1 MNESTLKILSQAA
14 RNAAREVG
22 LEEDFDQHSSIAGY
36 TNPNATIQVKK
47 KSGSSTAVGG
57 KPNLPGL
64 PEPKEEESTQQ
75 VSAASALAGMQR
87 GTDAKSVLAML
98 LASGDTLSYE
108 AAKAEF
114 DAMEAAK
121 KEKQQKAAQNPYG
134 GAQAL
139 QNALSIKAEAL
150 NRRAESIADFQAK
163 LEKRIADFN
172 AGRGTDTLEQLNRE
186 IAALT
191 LRKDVYNR
199 DLAAYE
205 KEYAQMSGIILE
217 GVQAV
222 DAQMQADFVER
233 QMDAYYD
240 ETAMQDAYEEQK
252 SVLYAEWQAL
262 NQQELETGIYGE
274 RTASD
279 VWSDIKNLEINYQ
292 RQKVEADEYW
302 TAKQLKELSEDDL
315 NNIDTIL
322 QSEFGETSFSR
333 FQPGKVKNEKV
344 SRAYQDL
351 YDKYSYQD
359 VEAYLQIRRRQKNAE
374 NSAIMQETI
383 KKMTIENPVAANVAV
398 ALTKIPATIGAAAE
412 FVGQIVNNP
421 AGYQTLDVNGAG
433 NVLQSAGRTVMNTT
447 TEQIKANLGKF
458 WGNVASGAYQ
468 LGMSTVDSLVAMGT
482 GTGLFLAASAAT
494 NTMQDITERGGTI
507 GQAVVGGVLAGA
519 AEAVFEKFSIEKWD
533 KLTQKEV
540 VRTVR
545 DWIGNTSKS
554 IVTNASEE
562 MATEFANIV
571 TDSIVMGGFS
581 NYEYAVR
588 EMMRDNPNMSEGEAQ
603 MRVAEQMALEIL
615 KSGAGGAIMGGFFGL
630 LGSGIAQRRTKLRD
644 RIVGGAI
651 AQGLGYK
658 DSESFNI
665 AARLQVKLNEGIEV
679 TDKELYS
686 LIEANQIQA
695 EQREAAGE
703 NVKQTAAAESAEKAM
718 GLPEA
723 MEQIA
728 AAIPQQ
734 VETGAA
740 EVEEQIETER
750 SRNAVQETEGEDMNV
765 RTTEEM
771 QETET
776 QAVPAREEVQET
788 ETQAVP
794 AREEVRLETVAPA
807 VQEAVRAEATA
818 GNTSALHTVENA
830 AQVNTGENTAL
841 SEAEAEIRGLAQM
854 YQGEELRQAAQN
866 LANDMRMAGETAY
879 AEEIEAAAAEMLPR
893 MAVGAVSANNMTA
906 PEVGTA
912 VQTEEVDYGREGE
925 TGGVRLRAG
934 GERNDGQSTGRQTAG
949 VAETAGRTPAADERR
964 QLSAKQSK
972 SKRIAERIAR
982 GGGKSTRAATGL
994 TNASG
999 NSRYQVYEL
1008 EERDMDAEAYEIIN
1022 DATANGYEAHL
1033 YYKGLYFNVKGGRTI
1048 RVDGARSGDRLYI
1061 RMDAEHFTGRQIANH
1076 EMFHALAEGNP
1087 GLVDA
1092 IMQDI
1097 MSEYTEDEL
1106 EELLAYYEDLYDGA
1120 YNEAERNRKIVEEL
1134 CADAYAGMDRANVEV
1149 GKESY
1154 ARVSQKTEAVREMT
1168 ERRTGLR
1175 AIGERGVQETRAGPV
1190 NGFARETV
1198 VENENGEPVVST
1210 DGNGAAVFSLSTY
1223 DIDGRRVL
1231 DNWLKNE
1238 VSVGNLSQ
1246 EDADDIRNNLEYA
1259 YDICNKYRDQYAPF
1273 GEWSDA
1279 KVELN
1284 EDGIPVMSVVK
1295 ANGEYAMN
1303 LDFSLVCKKRRA
1315 LDAVFNEMIRRGIME
1330 EMKLGQEDIVRI
1342 NRIIKEHGFE
1352 VACDLCFVDAKRY
1365 RQAGVADAFAT
1376 IWNGIVRSM
1385 AKGKN
1390 IASFNFGG
1398 DETIQTVENGI
1409 DTMDDSELDFGRI
1422 DAILKKGETKK
1433 VPYKIA
1439 EYLKNHPEDRKLISR
1454 GDFMST
1460 KGFEKALQT
1469 KPGIMKLYNSKKG
1482 SGGPKAAFGDVQY
1495 LNDIIQ
1501 NGKFIVEKAFAVG
1514 GVRIQSFSDYVPRM
1528 VFDYWQMVADLAA
1541 KKLPAHAYTK
1551 EAAFV
1556 RMFGL
1561 TGIKINMSLIPK
1573 VVEGGLDPG
1582 LDAEGN
1588 YAWADESF
1596 DFDTAVE
1603 LQEMDGYTENVGTI
1617 AVGVSKEHI
1626 LKLLRD
1632 DRIRM
1637 VIPYHKSGLNPTV
1650 AHMLGIH
1657 KFKDATT
1664 TQNTR
1669 YGNGKKLSKEDHEK
1683 EPNFNQRL
1691 HELGENGDPKKVAQE
1706 YLDWCDENGYLP
1718 KFDEYRNEENY
1729 YKLLEDFTVYD
1740 RDRKYVPQKAVR
1752 MVQPGNFSEL
1762 VEQGLEA
1769 DAINQAKLDDDIG
1782 NIVDEIVGMQ
1792 TAEATGFSL
1801 ASGQSFEQVEER
1813 IEELEGLMENLLTGK
1828 EEMDPAEFQVRW
1840 FNYEMEK
1847 GALESELFDRRQAE
1861 ERQRLREE
1869 AKARQAL
1876 AEELNPQIEARRA
1889 KAREYE
1895 REARAAEQRYEKTK
1909 DAGELE
1915 EAKRLRDRAAQE
1927 RRAANEM
1934 QKQLRGE
1941 VKVKNAQRVYRP
1953 DMAIR
1958 RTQDRILDLFHIQA
1972 GSRGE
1977 AKQALTGI
1985 LLDAMKTG
1993 YVGQE
1998 TLETVLRQMYR
2009 TGIEVVP
2016 APEIYQDIANT
2027 LKGRK
2032 IYVSGEVKAEY
2043 GDDWNHV
2050 RRQLLGAGIYTTSD
2064 RAEMG
2069 VDSVYAELAGQYPG
2083 VFDENNVDMR
2093 GMLDELLE
2101 AAQLGKAEHRTLSES
2116 AAAQGL
2122 DSEEDFWNLYRLT
2135 SEELAR
2141 FADAAGVESRVRS
2154 AKEWQIAQQK
2164 EESSARQKKL
2174 LAASRA
2180 RAEEIRRE
2188 EQGKRQ
2194 AMLARRQRT
2203 EMMDRLRRQ
2212 ITRLNRKAEQNDALL
2227 TKALRNLDEGTVSL
2241 ARQAMETVDLIS
2253 NGFRKSTQKDLLA
2266 LRESIGLA
2274 RQDNPDFEED
2284 ALEILKN
2291 ALQEKAEYRDME
2303 AGKFDQRAKAR
2314 LDQALN
2320 ALDRLGKRQLTDM
2333 NIDDLN
2339 AMADAIEAIVHE
2351 IDNLDKMLGELWDA
2365 NVDETANR
2373 IREEVGRAKGISRS
2387 ANNSTVRGK
2396 ARHLLVEQSL
2406 SPSRMLARLVGYDRS
2421 GAMGNV
2427 IREFEQGDLRSMQ
2440 YALDADLIFGSFL
2453 KDRENQKWLRRA
2465 TGKNAELITLELPL
2479 VMEYGEGDAPVYDP
2493 EATTTV
2499 QVSQMMLVQMALD
2512 LENEANIRHAER
2524 GGYTFPNVDAMR
2536 KENREAMY
2544 TGAKVVKMPRE
2555 VIARIVQENLSG
2567 EGQAFARLLHRYY
2580 NGTSKTAI
2588 NETSQMLHGV
2598 DVARVKNY
2606 YPIHTNDDYRG
2617 QEYNVFDATLESM
2630 GSLKERQQGAVAPI
2644 LLEDAAETFRWHR
2657 DNMAKYVGYAVARR
2671 NFVALLNHRNAG
2683 GVTLRAEIEQKWGNT
2698 AGDSIDEF
2706 FRILETG
2713 KLEEVSD
2720 VLSGLQSKYAGAV
2733 LSFNVGSMMKQLGAL
2748 PLAGSTVGHGA
2759 ILRGLLNPKL
2769 GRKQREFIRKY
2780 TPYLDYRGKGYTYRE
2795 IAEAAG
2801 KGIQSERVYKTLD
2814 YLTGR
2819 NWLEA
2824 MDIKVN
2830 TSLWHAAEY
2839 AVRRDTA
2846 LRPGSQ
2852 ADIEAGV
2859 DPYYKAVADVF
2870 NRMTHDTQTNYNLM
2884 SRPPVLMRKGA
2895 VIRAA
2900 TMFRTDA
2907 YQTAGV
2913 LRESIGAYAQ
2923 AVRNRKAAKT
2933 EEARAQCEEKSRKA
2947 VQTVARS
2954 IAGVIGSS
2962 MISVIVDELRQLLR
2976 GNDEDYFD
2984 EEGNFRWGSAAAKV
2998 GQKVLMNVA
3007 GCFTFVEEI
3016 AEYLEAKIKGE
3027 RYYEP
3032 EISRLGMLLDG
3043 AESLWKFG
3051 ETVWNI
3057 VRDANELRENGGDV
3071 EDYLHREADAIFDC
3085 TKDMIEKLSFLLGI
3099 PLKNMERTITTA
3111 LRWILPEAAVAY
3123 DDMFTNYSKA
3133 LLRDMSERELPY
3145 GIDAYLRDNCSIT
3158 DDAVRDEYLRLYE
3171 TVGDS
3176 MMPGANPPDKIVTGE
3191 GEERVERELTLTDT
3205 GRWDSKYREI
3215 MIDETKRM
3223 IESKAYK
3230 NLTDKEKAAALAK
3243 LDEYAKKVAD
3253 EYIGHDV
3260 DAWVERSINVGADA
3274 VNISIYKAATKDMKS
3289 GEAYQWIVDSGMT
3302 QKEAIE
3308 VLGVEMQDKDGHTN
3322 GYHEMVKAVNEHG
3335 IELSEWADL
3344 YELGS
3349 SRVEAFNKW
3358 CEDGLKPETAITLA
3372 ETMDNLEPEPG
3383 KEQISD
3389 MQKYRAIDASGL
3401 NDEEKLN
3408 AMSVLLGMEMETES
3422 GEPSQRAKMLRVVET
3437 GASLTDYLDI
3447 KEAGGVDNYL
3457 EYVDLGLNREKAK
3470 EVVEAVAALPK
3481 LPKGEEYTSDQKKL
3495 AALSVCDTAEEQ
3507 IIVYATYGSSDD
3519 VITTTAKFTAAA
3531 KYDVT
3536 PEMYLKAKALAKA
3549 DFNKDNNNSL
3559 NSKEVEAALRSMDL
3573 TNRQRA
3579 ALWQMFGI
3587 NWKKNPFGN
3596 TADIRTAYEK
3606 AVEEKKK
3613 QKD

>member
-1 MNESTLKILSQAA
+1 MW
-14 RNAAREVG
+14 V
-22 LEEDFDQHSSIAGY
+22 
-36 TNPNATIQVKK
+36 
-47 KSGSSTAVGG
+47 
-57 KPNLPGL
+57 
-64 PEPKEEESTQQ
+64 
-75 VSAASALAGMQR
+75 VSAYIGNKNGDGYASADADAPGRTSETSLPSPVSDTTVTQNTPDVKNSKR
-87 GTDAKSVLAML
+87 NRNETDTQSALR
-98 LASGDTLSYE
+98 
-108 AAKAEF
+108 
-114 DAMEAAK
+114 
-121 KEKQQKAAQNPYG
+121 
-134 GAQAL
+134 AQA
-139 QNALSIKAEAL
+139 
-150 NRRAESIADFQAK
+150 
-163 LEKRIADFN
+163 
-172 AGRGTDTLEQLNRE
+172 
-186 IAALT
+186 
-191 LRKDVYNR
+191 
-199 DLAAYE
+199 
-205 KEYAQMSGIILE
+205 
-217 GVQAV
+217 
-222 DAQMQADFVER
+222 
-233 QMDAYYD
+233 
-240 ETAMQDAYEEQK
+240 EE
-252 SVLYAEWQAL
+252 
-262 NQQELETGIYGE
+262 
-274 RTASD
+274 
-279 VWSDIKNLEINYQ
+279 
-292 RQKVEADEYW
+292 
-302 TAKQLKELSEDDL
+302 
-315 NNIDTIL
+315 
-322 QSEFGETSFSR
+322 
-333 FQPGKVKNEKV
+333 
-344 SRAYQDL
+344 
-351 YDKYSYQD
+351 
-359 VEAYLQIRRRQKNAE
+359 
-374 NSAIMQETI
+374 
-383 KKMTIENPVAANVAV
+383 
-398 ALTKIPATIGAAAE
+398 
-412 FVGQIVNNP
+412 
-421 AGYQTLDVNGAG
+421 
-433 NVLQSAGRTVMNTT
+433 
-447 TEQIKANLGKF
+447 
-458 WGNVASGAYQ
+458 
-468 LGMSTVDSLVAMGT
+468 
-482 GTGLFLAASAAT
+482 
-494 NTMQDITERGGTI
+494 
-507 GQAVVGGVLAGA
+507 
-519 AEAVFEKFSIEKWD
+519 
-533 KLTQKEV
+533 
-540 VRTVR
+540 TVR
-545 DWIGNTSKS
+545 AVMESYP
-554 IVTNASEE
+554 
-562 MATEFANIV
+562 AN
-571 TDSIVMGGFS
+571 
-581 NYEYAVR
+581 
-588 EMMRDNPNMSEGEAQ
+588 
-603 MRVAEQMALEIL
+603 
-615 KSGAGGAIMGGFFGL
+615 
-630 LGSGIAQRRTKLRD
+630 
-644 RIVGGAI
+644 
-651 AQGLGYK
+651 
-658 DSESFNI
+658 
-665 AARLQVKLNEGIEV
+665 
-679 TDKELYS
+679 
-686 LIEANQIQA
+686 
-695 EQREAAGE
+695 
-703 NVKQTAAAESAEKAM
+703 
-718 GLPEA
+718 
-723 MEQIA
+723 
-728 AAIPQQ
+728 
-734 VETGAA
+734 
-740 EVEEQIETER
+740 
-750 SRNAVQETEGEDMNV
+750 
-765 RTTEEM
+765 
-771 QETET
+771 
-776 QAVPAREEVQET
+776 
-788 ETQAVP
+788 
-794 AREEVRLETVAPA
+794 
-807 VQEAVRAEATA
+807 VQEARVTA
-818 GNTSALHTVENA
+818 VAQSLRETGETALADEVIRVWQDAGGDNVVYYAKKAAENA
-830 AQVNTGENTAL
+830 AETE
-841 SEAEAEIRGLAQM
+841 
-854 YQGEELRQAAQN
+854 
-866 LANDMRMAGETAY
+866 DAG
-879 AEEIEAAAAEMLPR
+879 
-893 MAVGAVSANNMTA
+893 
-906 PEVGTA
+906 
-912 VQTEEVDYGREGE
+912 YGREGE
-925 TGGVRLRAG
+925 TGGVRVREG
-934 GERNDGQSTGRQTAG
+934 RERNDGQSAGGSSGSVEGGTGRTA
-949 VAETAGRTPAADERR
+949 AADARR
-964 QLSAKQSK
+964 NVSAGQSK
-972 SKRIAERIAR
+972 SRRVAERIAR
-982 GGGKSTRAATGL
+982 GGGQSTRAATGL
-994 TNASG
+994 SNASA
-999 NSRYQVYEL
+999 NNRYQVYAL
-1008 EERDMDAEAYEIIN
+1008 EEQDMDAEAYIILN
-1022 DATANGYEAHL
+1022 DAERNGYRAHL
-1033 YYKGLYFNVKGGRTI
+1033 YYKGLYFTLKNGKTVRM
-1048 RVDGARSGDRLYI
+1048 DGARAGEDLYI
-1061 RMDAEHFTGRQIANH
+1061 RMDAENFSGEQIANH

-1097 MSEYTEDEL
+1097 MSEYTEEEL
-1106 EELLAYYEDLYDGA
+1106 EELVQYYTDLYRGVTDDVK
-1120 YNEAERNRKIVEEL
+1120 KILGEL
-1134 CADAYAGMDRANVEV
+1134 CADAYAGMDRANVET
-1149 GKESY
+1149 GKQHY
-1154 ARVSQKTEAVREMT
+1154 ARLSEKSGAVRRMT

-1175 AIGERGVQETRAGPV
+1175 AIGERGVAETRAGPASMQNAPANAEAGEYSLV
-1190 NGFARETV
+1190 SIDGKYYTPTDEELIDAHDTIRVVRVEGAKYQPGVTLSEAEYSQYREEQSRKFRETFGV
-1198 VENENGEPVVST
+1198 YTNRDSAYSDTYGIINAEIGTKTLRKARSNGGVALFDILPKLGEIFENAIVLNTKADRKLDTNIKGIVNLVGCADLGNGNIAIIKLNVKEYVNNTAKVYGNKIVEIEKLTVLAGVGHSKTSASTSYAVSFEPILQRYRDSVKSENAEAEEFSMGGEKAKTADIAALEQAKELQKQGMNAEDIFRQTGWYTGADGKWRFEVDDSGMKITKEYLLLT
-1210 DGNGAAVFSLSTY
+1210 DGEYLLRDIVSHDELFKAYPQLGDMKVKVSFLNMEQKGIAGLYDAKTDTIILNRAIYLPDNSILDLLVHEIQHKIQRIEGLSRGSSPEYWRKRGISEDEYNKFKNATRMKMEREMRSLGESERSDMRRYFELDKQVADALSNAAELSGKEDFEGAAEILDRIDETEREHDELYKKLYGKDWFNRITDLQNQMDVSDNLYTVFYHNTAGEIEARDVTERRTLTAEERRNRMPNTGDENTVFAEDSRESAEYIGKTR
-1223 DIDGRRVL
+1223 DGRRVYKTDFAEGTTETEKIEAFKKRIASVFNL
-1231 DNWLKNE
+1231 GMVVLNTDVKKIEIKGDRYTEQKNIYGDISLPEGKLNALYDMADILKNSVFVPPAKKEPSYQNKNVKPKNDAHKNVKYWYKFKTNIVMDGIGYE
-1238 VSVGNLSQ
+1238 VTFN
-1246 EDADDIRNNLEYA
+1246 IRDKGKE
-1259 YDICNKYRDQYAPF
+1259 QYSYLIEF
-1273 GEWSDA
+1273 
-1279 KVELN
+1279 K
-1284 EDGIPVMSVVK
+1284 EDGTSTASNTAVK
-1295 ANGEYAMN
+1295 DLLRSTET
-1303 LDFSLVCKKRRA
+1303 SHLV
-1315 LDAVFNEMIRRGIME
+1315 
-1330 EMKLGQEDIVRI
+1330 
-1342 NRIIKEHGFE
+1342 
-1352 VACDLCFVDAKRY
+1352 
-1365 RQAGVADAFAT
+1365 
-1376 IWNGIVRSM
+1376 
-1385 AKGKN
+1385 
-1390 IASFNFGG
+1390 
-1398 DETIQTVENGI
+1398 
-1409 DTMDDSELDFGRI
+1409 
-1422 DAILKKGETKK
+1422 
-1433 VPYKIA
+1433 
-1439 EYLKNHPEDRKLISR
+1439 
-1454 GDFMST
+1454 
-1460 KGFEKALQT
+1460 
-1469 KPGIMKLYNSKKG
+1469 
-1482 SGGPKAAFGDVQY
+1482 
-1495 LNDIIQ
+1495 DIIS
-1501 NGKFIVEKAFAVG
+1501 KADKNVNTE
-1514 GVRIQSFSDYVPRM
+1514 S
-1528 VFDYWQMVADLAA
+1528 
-1541 KKLPAHAYTK
+1541 
-1551 EAAFV
+1551 EA
-1556 RMFGL
+1556 
-1561 TGIKINMSLIPK
+1561 
-1573 VVEGGLDPG
+1573 
-1582 LDAEGN
+1582 
-1588 YAWADESF
+1588 
-1596 DFDTAVE
+1596 
-1603 LQEMDGYTENVGTI
+1603 
-1617 AVGVSKEHI
+1617 
-1626 LKLLRD
+1626 
-1632 DRIRM
+1632 
-1637 VIPYHKSGLNPTV
+1637 
-1650 AHMLGIH
+1650 
-1657 KFKDATT
+1657 
-1664 TQNTR
+1664 
-1669 YGNGKKLSKEDHEK
+1669 ED
-1683 EPNFNQRL
+1683 
-1691 HELGENGDPKKVAQE
+1691 
-1706 YLDWCDENGYLP
+1706 
-1718 KFDEYRNEENY
+1718 
-1729 YKLLEDFTVYD
+1729 
-1740 RDRKYVPQKAVR
+1740 
-1752 MVQPGNFSEL
+1752 
-1762 VEQGLEA
+1762 
-1769 DAINQAKLDDDIG
+1769 
-1782 NIVDEIVGMQ
+1782 
-1792 TAEATGFSL
+1792 FSL

-1813 IEELEGLMENLLTGK
+1813 IDELEGLMENLLSER
-1828 EEMDPAEFQVRW
+1828 EEMDPAEFNVRW

-1876 AEELNPQIEARRA
+1876 AEELNPKIEARRA

-1895 REARAAEQRYEKTK
+1895 REAKAAEQRYEKTK

-1915 EAKRLRDRAAQE
+1915 EAKRLRDRAAKE

-2032 IYVSGEVKAEY
+2032 IYVSGEVKAAY
-2043 GDDWNHV
+2043 GDDWNRV
-2050 RRQLLGAGIYTTSD
+2050 RGQLLGAGIYTTSD

-2083 VFDENNVDMR
+2083 VFDEENADMR

-2101 AAQLGKAEHRTLSES
+2101 AAQLGKAQHRTLSES
-2116 AAAQGL
+2116 AAEQGH

-2154 AKEWQIAQQK
+2154 AKEWQIAQQQ
-2164 EESSARQKKL
+2164 EESSAKQKKIL
-2174 LAASRA
+2174 KASRE
-2180 RAEEIRRE
+2180 RAGEIRRQ

-2274 RQDNPDFEED
+2274 KQDNPDFEED

-2339 AMADAIEAIVHE
+2339 AMADAVEAIVHE

-2387 ANNSTVRGK
+2387 ANNSKARGK

-2606 YPIHTNDDYRG
+2606 YPIHMNDDYRG

-2933 EEARAQCEEKSRKA
+2933 DEARAQCEEKSRKA
-2947 VQTVARS
+2947 GQTVARS
-2954 IAGVIGSS
+2954 IAGVIGNS
-2962 MISVIVDELRQLLR
+2962 MISVIVDELRQLLH

-2984 EEGNFRWGSAAAKV
+2984 EEGNFRWGNAAAKV

-3071 EDYLHREADAIFDC
+3071 EAYLRREADAIFDC

-3111 LRWILPEAAVAY
+3111 LGWILPEAGIAY
-3123 DDMFTNYSKA
+3123 QDLFRTYGKSDLKE
-3133 LLRDMSERELPY
+3133 LREDELPY
-3145 GIDAYLRDNCSIT
+3145 GIRAYLKDQSGIT
-3158 DDAVRDEYLRLYE
+3158 DEAVSEEYLRLYQLYG
-3171 TVGDS
+3171 GDVL
-3176 MMPGANPPDKIVTGE
+3176 PGKDAPEKIRE
-3191 GEERVERELTLTDT
+3191 GEEKRETTITER
-3205 GRWDSKYREI
+3205 GRWYSKYYET
-3215 MIDETKRM
+3215 MMDETQKL
-3223 IESKAYK
+3223 IESKAYQS
-3230 NLTDKEKAAALAK
+3230 LTDREKADALQRIEQFAEQAAN
-3243 LDEYAKKVAD
+3243 DR
-3253 EYIGHDV
+3253 I
-3260 DAWVERSINVGADA
+3260 
-3274 VNISIYKAATKDMKS
+3274 
-3289 GEAYQWIVDSGMT
+3289 
-3302 QKEAIE
+3302 
-3308 VLGVEMQDKDGHTN
+3308 GVEAGKWVQLTRKEGASPSNMAVYLSATAEMKEGEPYVWLGNSNFGKREAMDILDVVMQDKDEETGEYAYTDGHEQMKLAVQN
-3322 GYHEMVKAVNEHG
+3322 GLTIA
-3335 IELSEWADL
+3335 EWAEL
-3344 YELGS
+3344 YSLGAGKVKS
-3349 SRVEAFNKW
+3349 FNKLV
-3358 CEDGLKPETAITLA
+3358 EQGVSAETAM
-3372 ETMDNLEPEPG
+3372 ETIGLTAGLEPEEG
-3383 KEQISD
+3383 KENVSN
-3389 MQKYRAIDASGL
+3389 MQKYEAIAGSSL
-3401 NDEEKLN
+3401 SKEEQIAAIGAIMGN
-3408 AMSVLLGMEMETES
+3408 EMKTES
-3422 GEPSQRAKMLRVVET
+3422 GAPSQYAKMLDVIKT
-3437 GASLTDYLDI
+3437 GASVT
-3447 KEAGGVDNYL
+3447 EYL
-3457 EYVDLGLNREKAK
+3457 EIKKTDSVDGYLKCVDTGLDRKTAAK
-3470 EVVEAVAALPK
+3470 VAQAVSAMPSLPYGESYSQKDRQTAAVAACSTAK
-3481 LPKGEEYTSDQKKL
+3481 DQIL
-3495 AALSVCDTAEEQ
+3495 A
-3507 IIVYATYGSSDD
+3507 YAAYGSRENEK
-3519 VITTTAKFTAAA
+3519 TTIAKFTAAA
-3531 KYDVT
+3531 SYSVT
-3536 PEMYLKAKALAKA
+3536 PELYLEVVKKVSSGYDADQNGTISQKELRKALDSMKNLTQNQKAALYQLFDVGWKTNPYGNTKDIREAYQKAKGK
-3549 DFNKDNNNSL
+3549 
-3559 NSKEVEAALRSMDL
+3559 
-3573 TNRQRA
+3573 
-3579 ALWQMFGI
+3579 
-3587 NWKKNPFGN
+3587 
-3596 TADIRTAYEK
+3596 
-3606 AVEEKKK
+3606 
-3613 QKD
+3613 

>member
-64 PEPKEEESTQQ
+64 PAPVQEESTQP

-279 VWSDIKNLEINYQ
+279 VWSNIKNLEINYQ

-351 YDKYSYQD
+351 YEKYSYQD

-630 LGSGIAQRRTKLRD
+630 LGSGIAMRRTKLRD

-658 DSESFNI
+658 DSESFKI

-740 EVEEQIETER
+740 EVEAQIETER
-750 SRNAVQETEGEDMNV
+750 ARNAVQETEGEDMNV
-765 RTTEEM
+765 RTTEEV

-1022 DATANGYEAHL
+1022 DATANGYEVHL

-1149 GKESY
+1149 GKEHY
-1154 ARVSQKTEAVREMT
+1154 ARLSEKSGAVRRLT
-1168 ERRTGLR
+1168 ERRTGLS
-1175 AIGERGVQETRAGPV
+1175 AIGERGVAETRAGPASMQNAPANAEAGEFSV
-1190 NGFARETV
+1190 TDSFE
-1198 VENENGEPVVST
+1198 ENCRQIENGTLHREDNPFVYISRNTPKILQEYADADDLPVIIGYESLYLAVRKNGKLPGHYHDLGSSGVSQIVSKMN
-1210 DGNGAAVFSLSTY
+1210 DPVMIIRLGNGRINEILSIYDKKGKQVLVSVEFKTVKDFDGKNQAFNLVLTMFGAGENYLNNLQNNTQNVVLYEKTEAEETAQVNPRLNELPATVNAESSTSEASIDSSNGSVKSAEGFSLSSPEEDSEGKPLSKGQQEYFSDSYIRDENDKLLTVYHASDNAFNVFDREKLGENTISNASSWEMAATSLIGHWFSDHDVKDQIKVRYSEKFYLKIENPYVTTLNSLANEIGGYAENYDKTQEEFEYESYESTRDAASKYVEYLQTY
-1223 DIDGRRVL
+1223 GYDGL
-1231 DNWLKNE
+1231 
-1238 VSVGNLSQ
+1238 
-1246 EDADDIRNNLEYA
+1246 
-1259 YDICNKYRDQYAPF
+1259 
-1273 GEWSDA
+1273 
-1279 KVELN
+1279 
-1284 EDGIPVMSVVK
+1284 VVK
-1295 ANGEYAMN
+1295 
-1303 LDFSLVCKKRRA
+1303 D
-1315 LDAVFNEMIRRGIME
+1315 E
-1330 EMKLGQEDIVRI
+1330 ELGGTSYVIFDSNQ
-1342 NRIIKEHGFE
+1342 
-1352 VACDLCFVDAKRY
+1352 AKRT
-1365 RQAGVADAFAT
+1365 D
-1376 IWNGIVRSM
+1376 N
-1385 AKGKN
+1385 
-1390 IASFNFGG
+1390 
-1398 DETIQTVENGI
+1398 
-1409 DTMDDSELDFGRI
+1409 
-1422 DAILKKGETKK
+1422 
-1433 VPYKIA
+1433 
-1439 EYLKNHPEDRKLISR
+1439 
-1454 GDFMST
+1454 
-1460 KGFEKALQT
+1460 
-1469 KPGIMKLYNSKKG
+1469 
-1482 SGGPKAAFGDVQY
+1482 
-1495 LNDIIQ
+1495 
-1501 NGKFIVEKAFAVG
+1501 
-1514 GVRIQSFSDYVPRM
+1514 
-1528 VFDYWQMVADLAA
+1528 
-1541 KKLPAHAYTK
+1541 
-1551 EAAFV
+1551 
-1556 RMFGL
+1556 
-1561 TGIKINMSLIPK
+1561 
-1573 VVEGGLDPG
+1573 
-1582 LDAEGN
+1582 
-1588 YAWADESF
+1588 
-1596 DFDTAVE
+1596 
-1603 LQEMDGYTENVGTI
+1603 
-1617 AVGVSKEHI
+1617 
-1626 LKLLRD
+1626 
-1632 DRIRM
+1632 
-1637 VIPYHKSGLNPTV
+1637 LNPT
-1650 AHMLGIH
+1650 
-1657 KFKDATT
+1657 DD
-1664 TQNTR
+1664 
-1669 YGNGKKLSKEDHEK
+1669 EDI
-1683 EPNFNQRL
+1683 R
-1691 HELGENGDPKKVAQE
+1691 
-1706 YLDWCDENGYLP
+1706 
-1718 KFDEYRNEENY
+1718 
-1729 YKLLEDFTVYD
+1729 
-1740 RDRKYVPQKAVR
+1740 
-1752 MVQPGNFSEL
+1752 
-1762 VEQGLEA
+1762 
-1769 DAINQAKLDDDIG
+1769 
-1782 NIVDEIVGMQ
+1782 
-1792 TAEATGFSL
+1792 FSL

-1813 IEELEGLMENLLTGK
+1813 IDELEGLMENLLS
-1828 EEMDPAEFQVRW
+1828 EREDMDPAEFQVRW

-1876 AEELNPQIEARRA
+1876 AEELNPKIEARRA

-1895 REARAAEQRYEKTK
+1895 REAREAEQRYEKSK

-1915 EAKRLRDRAAQE
+1915 EAKRLRDRAASE
-1927 RRAANEM
+1927 RRAANEL

-1958 RTQDRILDLFHIQA
+1958 RTQGRILDLFHIQA

-1985 LLDAMKTG
+1985 LLDAMKNG

-2016 APEIYQDIANT
+2016 APEIYQDIAAT
-2027 LKGRK
+2027 LKGQK
-2032 IYVSGEVKAEY
+2032 IYVSGEVKAAY
-2043 GDDWNHV
+2043 GDDWNRV
-2050 RRQLLGAGIYTTSD
+2050 RGQLLGAGIYTTSD

-2083 VFDENNVDMR
+2083 VFDEENADMR

-2101 AAQLGKAEHRTLSES
+2101 AAQMGKAQHRTLAES

-2154 AKEWQIAQQK
+2154 AKEWQIAQQQ

-2174 LAASRA
+2174 LSVSRE
-2180 RAEEIRRE
+2180 RAEEIRRQE
-2188 EQGKRQ
+2188 LGKRQ

-2227 TKALRNLDEGTVSL
+2227 TKALRNLDEGTVSI

-2274 RQDNPDFEED
+2274 KQDNPDFEED

-2387 ANNSTVRGK
+2387 ANNSKARGK

-2493 EATTTV
+2493 ESTTTV

-2524 GGYTFPNVDAMR
+2524 GGYTFPNVDAIR

-2588 NETSQMLHGV
+2588 NETSQILHGV

-2733 LSFNVGSMMKQLGAL
+2733 LSFNVGPLMKQLGAL

-2859 DPYYKAVADVF
+2859 DPYYKAVADIF

-2907 YQTAGV
+2907 YQVAGV

-2933 EEARAQCEEKSRKA
+2933 DEARAQCEEKVRKA
-2947 VQTVARS
+2947 GQTVARS
-2954 IAGVIGSS
+2954 IAGVIGNS

-2998 GQKVLMNVA
+2998 GQKALMNVA

-3071 EDYLHREADAIFDC
+3071 EAYLRREADAIFDC

-3111 LRWILPEAAVAY
+3111 LGWILPEAAVAY
-3123 DDMFTNYSKA
+3123 DDMFTDYSKA

-3176 MMPGANPPDKIVTGE
+3176 MMPGANPPDKIVNGE

-3230 NLTDKEKAAALAK
+3230 NLTDKEKAEALAK

-3260 DAWVERSINVGADA
+3260 DDWVERSINVGADA
-3274 VNISIYKAATKDMKS
+3274 VNISVYKAATKDMKS
-3289 GEAYQWIVDSGMT
+3289 GEAYQWIAESGMT
-3302 QKEAIE
+3302 QEEAIE

-3372 ETMDNLEPEPG
+3372 ETMDDLEPEPG

-3495 AALSVCDTAEEQ
+3495 AALSVCDTEEEQ

>member
-22 LEEDFDQHSSIAGY
+22 LEEDFDQHSAIAGY

-64 PEPKEEESTQQ
+64 PAPAQEESTQP

-87 GTDAKSVLAML
+87 GTDAKSVLAEL
-98 LASGDTLSYE
+98 LASGDTLAYG
-108 AAKAEF
+108 AAKQEF

-172 AGRGTDTLEQLNRE
+172 AGRGTDTQEQLNRE

-205 KEYAQMSGIILE
+205 KEYAQMSGIIRE

-222 DAQMQADFVER
+222 DAQIAKAQRDVEVYFSDAHGEMLDR
-233 QMDAYYD
+233 QI
-240 ETAMQDAYEEQK
+240 QDAYERQAAQAA
-252 SVLYAEWQAL
+252 AERDGTSLPNSRSASELWDEYLAAQDRYSQWETEKAEYSLSILPNAERQLL
-262 NQQELETGIYGE
+262 NRY
-274 RTASD
+274 
-279 VWSDIKNLEINYQ
+279 
-292 RQKVEADEYW
+292 VEAKNNQSTSYGKNYTDGYYSGEEVKSRRKAVVDHFGKERAEQLIQMAERSYNAKRQAEQNQKMAEYAQRGVGEAIVASVASIVTNALSAPGVLVSTLAQKLHNPNNLRTLDTN
-302 TAKQLKELSEDDL
+302 TAGFSMQ
-315 NNIDTIL
+315 NATR
-322 QSEFGETSFSR
+322 SFL
-333 FQPGKVKNEKV
+333 GG
-344 SRAYQDL
+344 
-351 YDKYSYQD
+351 
-359 VEAYLQIRRRQKNAE
+359 VE
-374 NSAIMQETI
+374 SAIMPDE
-383 KKMTIENPVAANVAV
+383 KN
-398 ALTKIPATIGAAAE
+398 ATA
-412 FVGQIVNNP
+412 GQK
-421 AGYQTLDVNGAG
+421 AGVMLYSTL
-433 NVLQSAGRTVMNTT
+433 M
-447 TEQIKANLGKF
+447 
-458 WGNVASGAYQ
+458 SG
-468 LGMSTVDSLVAMGT
+468 LNSLVASLLPGKAGAVLLGAT
-482 GTGLFLAASAAT
+482 AAT
-494 NTMQDITERGGTI
+494 NTMQDVTERGGTMN
-507 GQAVVGGVLAGA
+507 QAITAGVVSG
-519 AEAVFEKFSIEKWD
+519 VFECLFEDVSIGKFKALQEKSN
-533 KLTQKEV
+533 
-540 VRTVR
+540 VRSAV
-545 DWIGNTSKS
+545 DFLQNVGKS
-554 IVTNASEE
+554 IGVNASEE
-562 MATEFANIV
+562 AATELANILY
-571 TDSIVMGGFS
+571 DSVALGDVSNYAIRLRELMEDEDMDERKAKQTLAGELAMQVMESAVSGALMGGVFGVLGS
-581 NYEYAVR
+581 TTAAGNTKRKDLITNTLMLDGLIDQGLSYPGTEIFDIAAQMQERRNAGKLVPSEEIMALAEKIQNQISRQKAQGAGMAEATNARAVE
-588 EMMRDNPNMSEGEAQ
+588 EMMEVPE
-603 MRVAEQMALEIL
+603 ALE
-615 KSGAGGAIMGGFFGL
+615 G
-630 LGSGIAQRRTKLRD
+630 
-644 RIVGGAI
+644 
-651 AQGLGYK
+651 
-658 DSESFNI
+658 
-665 AARLQVKLNEGIEV
+665 
-679 TDKELYS
+679 
-686 LIEANQIQA
+686 
-695 EQREAAGE
+695 
-703 NVKQTAAAESAEKAM
+703 
-718 GLPEA
+718 
-723 MEQIA
+723 IA
-728 AAIPQQ
+728 AAIPQK

-740 EVEEQIETER
+740 EVKSQIETDLA
-750 SRNAVQETEGEDMNV
+750 RNAVQETEGEDMNV
-765 RTTEEM
+765 RTTEE
-771 QETET
+771 
-776 QAVPAREEVQET
+776 VQEA

-807 VQEAVRAEATA
+807 VQESVRAEVAT
-818 GNTSALHTVENA
+818 GNTSALPTVENA
-830 AQVNTGENTAL
+830 AQVNTGENTTL

-854 YQGEELRQAAQN
+854 YQGEGLRQAAQN
-866 LANDMRMAGETAY
+866 LANNMRMAGETAY
-879 AEEIEAAAAEMLPR
+879 AEEIEAAAAKMLPR

-912 VQTEEVDYGREGE
+912 VQMEEVDYGREGE

-994 TNASG
+994 TNASS

-1008 EERDMDAEAYEIIN
+1008 EDRDMDAEAYEIIN

-1033 YYKGLYFNVKGGRTI
+1033 YYKGLYFNVKAGRTI

-1154 ARVSQKTEAVREMT
+1154 ARVSQKTEAVRGMT

-1175 AIGERGVQETRAGPV
+1175 AIGERGVAETRAGPA

-1198 VENENGEPVVST
+1198 VENETGEPVAYT
-1210 DGNGAAVFSLSTY
+1210 DGNGAVVFSLSTY

-1231 DNWLKNE
+1231 DNWLKKE

-1284 EDGIPVMSVVK
+1284 EDGTPVMSVVK

-1376 IWNGIVRSM
+1376 MWNGIVRSM

-1460 KGFEKALQT
+1460 KGFEKALKT

-1501 NGKFIVEKAFAVG
+1501 SGKFIVEKAFDVG

-1573 VVEGGLDPG
+1573 VVEGGLAPG
-1582 LDAEGN
+1582 LDADGN

-1603 LQEMDGYTENVGTI
+1603 LQGMDGYTENVGTI

-1683 EPNFNQRL
+1683 EQNFNQRL

-1740 RDRKYVPQKAVR
+1740 RDGKYVPQKAVR

-1792 TAEATGFSL
+1792 TARAKSFSL

-1813 IEELEGLMENLLTGK
+1813 IDELEGLMENLAVEKDT
-1828 EEMDPAEFQVRW
+1828 MDPAEFQVRW
-1840 FNYEMEK
+1840 FNLQMEK

-1998 TLETVLRQMYR
+1998 TLETVLRQMYS

-2032 IYVSGEVKAEY
+2032 IYVSGEVKAAY
-2043 GDDWNHV
+2043 GDDWNRV
-2050 RRQLLGAGIYTTSD
+2050 RGQLLGAGIYTTSD

-2227 TKALRNLDEGTVSL
+2227 TKALRNLDEGTVSI

-2274 RQDNPDFEED
+2274 KQDNPDFEED

-2373 IREEVGRAKGISRS
+2373 IREEVGRTKGISRS

-2884 SRPPVLMRKGA
+2884 SRPPVLMRKGT

-2933 EEARAQCEEKSRKA
+2933 EEARAQCEEKARKA
-2947 VQTVARS
+2947 GQTVARS
-2954 IAGVIGSS
+2954 IAGVIGNS

-3071 EDYLHREADAIFDC
+3071 ESYLRREADAIFDC

-3111 LRWILPEAAVAY
+3111 LGWILPEAAVAY
-3123 DDMFTNYSKA
+3123 DDMFTDYSKA

-3223 IESKAYK
+3223 IESEAYK

-3274 VNISIYKAATKDMKS
+3274 VNISVYKAATKDMKS
-3289 GEAYQWIVDSGMT
+3289 GEAYQWIVESGMT

-3372 ETMDNLEPEPG
+3372 ETMDALEPEPG
-3383 KEQISD
+3383 KEQVSN

-3457 EYVDLGLNREKAK
+3457 EAVDLGLNREKAK
-3470 EVVEAVAALPK
+3470 EVVEAVDALPK
-3481 LPKGEEYTSDQKKL
+3481 LPKGEEYTSDQKTL